1 MTANANPKRFNIDD
15 GLVVRNV
22 ERNVVGSR
30 KQLSLQTVTLEG
42 GRHDDASDH
51 QRKTVPGI
59 RPKPEKKFYVLL
71 CSFPGISSILTER
84 DKKNI
89 KYRQST
95 FSLAKK

>member
-1 MTANANPKRFNIDD
+1 MTANANHKPFNISD

-22 ERNVVGSR
+22 KRNVVGSQE
-30 KQLSLQTVTLEG
+30 QLSLQTVTLEG
-42 GRHDDASDH
+42 GRQDDASDH

-84 DKKNI
+84 DKKTENTENLHFHW
-89 KYRQST
+89 Q
-95 FSLAKK
+95 KK